1 MAQKRSFMEAM
12 MEAGAVDLGPVGGTK
27 DLKDKVKILE
37 GNLADAEGLIKKL
50 RLMIAR
56 KDAKIYTLET
66 EVELLRRAMPADE
79 DEEYYALSPMK
90 SAQSSVDAVD
100 EPGWPVIC
108 IDEESDAGDAM

>member
-1 MAQKRSFMEAM
+1 M
-12 MEAGAVDLGPVGGTK
+12 MEASAVELGPPGGIN

-66 EVELLRRAMPADE
+66 EVELLRRAMASVMEVDSVEAQWPA
-79 DEEYYALSPMK
+79 
-90 SAQSSVDAVD
+90 
-100 EPGWPVIC
+100 IC